1 MIWVN
6 VFFFHNNRYKTRR
19 CGIQIPGNLCCI
31 FAFRENLWSS
41 EGFPVWLKSGNN
53 LDGSLVLWLSPLALP
68 VLFSWCSS
76 FHSLQN
82 NSIFQIQK
90 VMTPTA
96 CIFISFYVYIVYV
109 QVCVSQEKLERSESY
124 LNLSVLYFPCK
135 QSYSCIGTTGD
146 TIYTKGVKYNY
157 L

>member
-1 MIWVN
+1 MWYSNSWKFMLHFCIQRKPLVI
-6 VFFFHNNRYKTRR
+6 R
-19 CGIQIPGNLCCI
+19 GISCLT
-31 FAFRENLWSS
+31 E
-41 EGFPVWLKSGNN
+41 VWKLN